1 MLNKLKNEL
10 NEHKRA
16 YDNINEEYLKDIIQV
31 ADIIKK
37 ALENGKKLL
46 IFGNGGSAADAQH
59 FAAELSGRYK
69 CERNGLSA
77 IALSTDTS
85 ALTAIGNDYGYEYVF
100 SRQVNAIAKSEDI
113 VFGIST
119 SGTSKNVIL
128 ALEEARKIGCKCV
141 LLASEKLENSPYFA
155 LKAPSKDTPR
165 IQEIHIFTIHCI
177 CEILDNYFKDK

>member
-1 MLNKLKNEL
+1 MINKLKHEL
-10 NEHKRA
+10 NEHKNA
-16 YDNINEEYLKDIIQV
+16 FNNIDEEYLSDIYK
-31 ADIIKK
+31 AYEIIKT

-69 CERNGLSA
+69 TERKGLSA

-100 SRQVNAIAKSEDI
+100 SRQVEAIAKPGDV

-119 SGTSKNVIL
+119 SGTSKNVIN
-128 ALEEARKIGCKCV
+128 ALE
-141 LLASEKLENSPYFA
+141 LAKQMNCECILMASKKLETSPYFT
-155 LKAPSKDTPR
+155 LKAPSLDTPR
-165 IQEIHIFTIHCI
+165 IQEVHIFTIHSI
-177 CEILDNYFKDK
+177 CELLDGYFK